1 MNLPKIIEQSVPSEI
16 SIREQEDS
24 EEDINRL
31 LQNLQGEKAK
41 STQKTYQYALID
53 FAKFFATENKLSFDG
68 NNLSQI
74 MPIFLALSKIKG
86 LTIVSNYMSYLRGEY
101 FHQDQGIDSRI
112 KPQST
117 STIYTKLTVLK
128 TYVRQ
133 ARAINQLLPGN
144 KQEWNLDDLKARKV
158 EHKKVH
164 GPSKNQFSILLEYF
178 LNLESET
185 KDHTPSYIDL
195 RNSLLF
201 FVLSFT
207 GLRISGALSIDI
219 EDIDVENSV
228 VRVLLKGK
236 GPSKSDLSIAD
247 LLRERILKFLKMDG
261 RTSGPL
267 FINKDQIKE
276 STSGHRLRRESAYR
290 IIKSLCEKAG
300 VKDIHP
306 HKFRH
311 FAATEGLDAAGDNIL
326 KAMKFTTHSS
336 QKVFMDYLDN
346 RKNDQKTIADKVA
359 ETWLN
364 PNSTTKL

>member
-1 MNLPKIIEQSVPSEI
+1 MNLPKIIDTSETSKI
-16 SIREQEDS
+16 SIQEQEDS

-53 FAKFFATENKLSFDG
+53 FAKFFAAENKLPFDD

-86 LTIVSNYMSYLRGEY
+86 LTVVSNYMSYLRGEY
-101 FHQDQGIDSRI
+101 FHQDQGIEKI

-164 GPSKNQFSILLEYF
+164 GPSKYQFSKLLEYF
-178 LNLESET
+178 LNLESES
-185 KDHTPSYIDL
+185 KDHSPSYIDL

-219 EDIDVENSV
+219 EDIDIENSI
-228 VRVLLKGK
+228 VRVFLKGK
-236 GPSKSDLSIAD
+236 GNTKSDLFIAD
-247 LLRERILKFLKMDG
+247 LLVVRILKFLKIDG

-276 STSGHRLRRESAYR
+276 STSGNRLRRESAYR

-311 FAATEGLDAAGDNIL
+311 FAATESLDASSDNII

-336 QKVFMDYLDN
+336 QKVFMDYLDA
-346 RKNDQKTIADKVA
+346 RKNEQKIIADKIA

-364 PNSTTKL
+364 PKISGPI